1 MVFFSV
7 ETLKINFSGAEWPR
21 SSWWVSLERSRCPLS
36 NEPNQDVGGLERDCP
51 LCHRGYSQLSQ
62 HLGVSHGVRNK
73 AERKLLLA
81 IPSRRVDVR
90 KGTCP
95 LPACGKYTS
104 RMDRHLA
111 THTEIMVAAR
121 RQATETLK
129 RKKILEGLTQLR
141 ASNPAVAM
149 VSTLDLAGDLEDP
162 IVADAAEEQESACN
176 NPSCQDEWEDLRRP
190 VDMLSES
197 LRKVTRRYR
206 LLLRRSRGK
215 PSSQLA
221 RVTGRLLSS
230 LRLLAPGE
238 AEEEED
244 QPLALPLEE
253 ADRQDPGPE
262 APAPQPPQCFYFS
275 LSLRLPLSLSLHGSP
290 SYAARLSLFPQISTH
305 KTNQAFGAAQ
315 LALSGEEYG
324 WLTDFLDMRPYL
336 VGGETAH
343 YFFFTS
349 KPSSCKN
356 LNQYFQEAWA
366 GMGLPGSPT
375 FMDIRTSI
383 ATHVSVPPRL
393 SASF

>member
-1 MVFFSV
+1 M
-7 ETLKINFSGAEWPR
+7 
-21 SSWWVSLERSRCPLS
+21 
-36 NEPNQDVGGLERDCP
+36 PNSDCP

-81 IPSRRVDVR
+81 IPSGRVDVR

-111 THTEIMVAAR
+111 THTEVTVAAR

-129 RKKILEGLTQLR
+129 RKKILEGLAKLR
-141 ASNPAVAM
+141 ASNPAVAI
-149 VSTLDLAGDLEDP
+149 VSSLDLAEELDDP
-162 IVADAAEEQESACN
+162 IVAVEEEEAAGEQESACN
-176 NPSCQDEWEDLRRP
+176 NPSCQDEREDLRRQ

-230 LRLLAPGE
+230 LRSPAPGE

-244 QPLALPLEE
+244 EPLALPLEE
-253 ADRQDPGPE
+253 ADRR
-262 APAPQPPQCFYFS
+262 APRPP
-275 LSLRLPLSLSLHGSP
+275 PP
-290 SYAARLSLFPQISTH
+290 SR
-305 KTNQAFGAAQ
+305 
-315 LALSGEEYG
+315 
-324 WLTDFLDMRPYL
+324 RPRRR
-336 VGGETAH
+336 
-343 YFFFTS
+343 
-349 KPSSCKN
+349 P
-356 LNQYFQEAWA
+356 
-366 GMGLPGSPT
+366 P
-375 FMDIRTSI
+375 
-383 ATHVSVPPRL
+383 PPRAKK
-393 SASF
+393 STPSRTTWWP